1 LDIFETRLIHVR
13 RIFRFIIPILFA
25 AVLCLIFYLGIA
37 RTQTDSLEKEQV
49 TLTQALEGGAIRTYA
64 LTGRYPQSLDELL
77 SDYHITYDSEKFVVE
92 YVPNGSNLLPSIS
105 VLPVNAR
112 KRRCQMNSRFTR
124 KNHSIDSLAAL
135 LLFAMYVLFLLFLML
150 FGAGNYQASVKS
162 LDTNKQSLY
171 GCPLTSLPSFVS
183 TIFLEKTSLTE
194 LQGTQVL
201 CFQETIEG
209 KDYCTY
215 IYFDGSHLKSFL
227 QHLIP
232 KPIFPWE
239 PTLHSF
245 RNFQIDALET
255 TFLQDHIN

>member
-1 LDIFETRLIHVR
+1 
-13 RIFRFIIPILFA
+13 
-25 AVLCLIFYLGIA
+25 
-37 RTQTDSLEKEQV
+37 
-49 TLTQALEGGAIRTYA
+49 
-64 LTGRYPQSLDELL
+64 
-77 SDYHITYDSEKFVVE
+77 
-92 YVPNGSNLLPSIS
+92 
-105 VLPVNAR
+105 
-112 KRRCQMNSRFTR
+112 MNSRFTR

-162 LDTNKQSLY
+162 LDTNNNLY
-171 GCPLTSLPSFVS
+171 TAASYITTKFRQHDIPGM
-183 TIFLEKTSLTE
+183 TSLTE

-201 CFQETIEG
+201 CFQEAIEG

-232 KPIFPWE
+232 RPIFPWG

-245 RNFQIDALET
+245 SISRLT
-255 TFLQDHIN
+255 L